1 MVDEPEAAAVATLRL
16 TVDSFGDD
24 LQPFQKKTCILVV
37 DMGVSPPL
45 LRDE

>member
-37 DMGVSPPL
+37 DMGVSPL
-45 LRDE
+45 FLRD